1 MRGRRDTETQK
12 QQQQQQQVD
21 QDAKFVTQGRRGWVN
36 SGSMELVQHT

>member
-12 QQQQQQQVD
+12 QQQQQQVD
-21 QDAKFVTQGRRGWVN
+21 QDAKSVAQGRRGWVN

>member
-12 QQQQQQQVD
+12 QQQQQQVD
-21 QDAKFVTQGRRGWVN
+21 QDAKSVTQGWRGWLN